1 MNTIKYNKA
10 KKKALQAHGVSM
22 LLSSICWFD
31 LGIEPAGL
39 SDKTMIAIIR
49 EKEAYVSRQ

>member
-49 EKEAYVSRQ
+49 EKKAYVSRQ